1 MPPFSSRLAVDMAD
15 INIITKKERP
25 ARLISLELER
35 LGLTYETSE
44 SPVKGAKLFIADL
57 DTCACDGVPHE
68 KVLAI
73 GENKKFPHALT
84 DPFLLS
90 DLRSMLIEML
100 TNLSGAPKVAAQP
113 RRKRQAV
120 IELDPESSSVS
131 VRRGSPVSLSPTEYK
146 LLDALASRRGQ
157 VLTYAEA
164 AEIIGGEGS
173 NKANVY
179 ICFLRKKLESHG
191 DKLIYSVRG
200 KGFMIK

>member
-1 MPPFSSRLAVDMAD
+1 MAD
-15 INIITKKERP
+15 INIITKKELM

-35 LGLTYETSE
+35 LGLTYEISE
-44 SPVKGAKLFIADL
+44 SPINDAKLFIADL
-57 DTCACDGVPHE
+57 ETCSCDGAPRE
-68 KVLAI
+68 RVLAI
-73 GENKKFPHALT
+73 GESEKFPHTLT

-90 DLRSMLIEML
+90 ELRSMLVEML
-100 TNLSGAPKVAAQP
+100 TRPSGAPKVTAKP
-113 RRKRQAV
+113 RRMRHTV
-120 IELDPESSSVS
+120 IELDPESSSAS

-146 LLDALASRRGQ
+146 LLDALVSRRGQ

-164 AEIIGGEGS
+164 DEIIGGEGS

-200 KGFMIK
+200 KGFVIK